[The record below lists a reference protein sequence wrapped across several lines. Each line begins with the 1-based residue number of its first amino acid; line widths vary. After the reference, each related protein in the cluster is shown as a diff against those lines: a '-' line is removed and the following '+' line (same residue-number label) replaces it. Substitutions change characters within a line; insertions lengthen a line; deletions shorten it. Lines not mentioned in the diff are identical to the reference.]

1 MRVLVVDIGGTH
13 VKVLATGQ
21 TTPRE
26 FPSGPTLTA
35 EQVVAGVKSV
45 AADWKYDA
53 VSIGYPGPVLHG
65 RPVVEPRHLG
75 AGWVGFDYGAA
86 LGCPVKVVNDAAM
99 QALGSYLGG
108 KMLFLGL
115 GTGLGSTLIVQGL
128 VEPMELGHLPY
139 RDGTFE
145 QYVGLHGLQVH
156 GLTQW
161 RRDVEDVVGRLIAAL
176 EPEDVVLGGGNVHKL
191 DTLPPGSRAGDN
203 ANAFLGGF
211 RLWDRPQQGGTAARK
226 MKGRAMT
233 GTLPL
238 TARQSW
244 KALQAHQQ
252 KIVEQH
258 LRSLFSEDPTR
269 GVRLTAEAAG
279 IYLDYS
285 KNRVTD
291 ETLAL
296 LRRLADESGLRERID
311 AMFRGDKINLTE
323 DRAALH
329 VALRAPRGT
338 SIVVDGKDVVPEVH
352 AVIDAMADFSNRVRS
367 GAWKGHTGKRIR
379 NVINIGIGGSDLGP
393 VMAYEALKHYSDR
406 AMTFRFVSN
415 IDGTDLV
422 EATRDLDPT
431 ETLFIASSKT
441 FTTLETM
448 TNAESARRWLLA
460 GLGGDIKAVAKH
472 FVAVSTNAQKV
483 SEFGIDTAN
492 MFGFWDWVGGRYS
505 MDSAIGLS
513 TMLAVGPDNFR
524 AMLAGFH
531 QMDEHFRTA
540 PFERN
545 LPVLLGL
552 LTVWYTDFF
561 DAETVAVLPYDQYL
575 KRFPAY
581 LQQLTME
588 SNGKHVTREGAE
600 VDYPTGPIYWG
611 EPGTNGQHSFYQ
623 LIHQGTRLIPCDFI
637 AFSQPLNPLGRH
649 HDFLLANVFAQT
661 EALAFG
667 KTREQVKAEG
677 TPDKLVPHR
686 MFQGNRPSNTILAER
701 LTPETLGKL
710 VALYEHSVFTQGA
723 IWDVDSFDQW
733 GVELGKVLAQHII
746 SELESQTE
754 PKLGHDSSTNNLI
767 RRYRTRKGA
776 AR

>member
-1 MRVLVVDIGGTH
+1 MRVLVVDVGGTH
-13 VKVLATGQ
+13 VKVFATGQ
-21 TTPRE
+21 KAPRE
-26 FPSGPTLTA
+26 FASGPTLTA
-35 EQVVAGVKSV
+35 EQMVTGVK
-45 AADWKYDA
+45 AAAASWPYDA

-75 AGWVGFDYGAA
+75 PGWVGFDYEIAF
-86 LGCPVKVVNDAAM
+86 GCPVKVVNDAAM

-115 GTGLGSTLIVQGL
+115 GTGLGSTLIVEGI

-139 RDGTFE
+139 RNGTFE
-145 QYVGLHGLQVH
+145 AYVGLHGLQAH

-161 RRDVEDVVGRLIAAL
+161 RRDVEDVVSRLKAAL
-176 EPEDVVLGGGNVHKL
+176 QPEDVVLGGGNVHQL
-191 DTLPPGSRAGDN
+191 ETLPPGCRAGDN
-203 ANAFLGGF
+203 GNAFLGGF
-211 RLWDRPQQGGTAARK
+211 RLWEQAPNGPAGSDGRR
-226 MKGRAMT
+226 GRAMT

-244 KALQAHQQ
+244 KALQAHQE
-252 KIVEQH
+252 KIRALH
-258 LRSLFSEDPTR
+258 LRTLFADDPTR
-269 GVRLTAEAAG
+269 GERLTEEAVG

-285 KNRVTD
+285 KNRVTE
-291 ETLAL
+291 ETLTL
-296 LRRLADESGLRERID
+296 LCRLAEESGLRQRID
-311 AMFRGDKINLTE
+311 AMFRGDRINLTE
-323 DRAALH
+323 DRAVLH

-352 AVIDAMADFSNRVRS
+352 AVLDTMADFADRVRS

-379 NVINIGIGGSDLGP
+379 NVVNIGIGGSDLGP

-415 IDGTDLV
+415 VDGTDLV

-448 TNAESARRWLLA
+448 TNAESARQWLLA
-460 GLGGDIKAVAKH
+460 GVGGDVKAVAKH
-472 FVAVSTNAQKV
+472 FVAVSTNARKV

-524 AMLAGFH
+524 ALLGGFH

-540 PFERN
+540 PFARN

-561 DAETVAVLPYDQYL
+561 GAETVAVLPYDQYL

-588 SNGKHVTREGAE
+588 SNGKHVTREGTE
-600 VDYPTGPIYWG
+600 ISYPTGPVYWG

-637 AFSQPLNPLGRH
+637 AFSHPLNPLGQH

-686 MFQGNRPSNTILAER
+686 VFQGNRPSNTILADR

-733 GVELGKVLAQHII
+733 GVELGKVLAQRII
-746 SELESQTE
+746 PEIESPAE
-754 PKLGHDSSTNNLI
+754 PTLGHDSSTNTLI
-767 RRYRTRKGA
+767 RRYRMRKSAG
-776 AR
+776 R

>member
-1 MRVLVVDIGGTH
+1 VRVLVVDVGGTH
-13 VKVLATGQ
+13 VKVLASGQ
-21 TTPRE
+21 EQSRE
-26 FPSGPTLTA
+26 FSSGPTFTA
-35 EQVVAGVKSV
+35 EQMVDGVK
-45 AADWKYDA
+45 AATPDWEYDA
-53 VSIGYPGPVLHG
+53 VSVGYPGPVLDN
-65 RPVVEPRHLG
+65 RPVVEPHNLG
-75 AGWVGFDYGAA
+75 RGWVGFNYQVAF
-86 LGCPVKVVNDAAM
+86 GCPVKIVNDAAM
-99 QALGSYLGG
+99 QALGSYKGG

-115 GTGLGSTLIVQGL
+115 GTGLGSTLIVEGI

-145 QYVGLHGLQVH
+145 QYIGLRGLRAN

-161 RRDVEDVVGRLIAAL
+161 RRDVTDVVSRLTAAI
-176 EPEDVVLGGGNVHKL
+176 EPEEVVLGGGNVHRL
-191 DTLPPGSRAGDN
+191 ETLPPGCRAGDN
-203 ANAFLGGF
+203 ADALRGGF
-211 RLWDRPQQGGTAARK
+211 RLWDITNGLSDSQGRK
-226 MKGRAMT
+226 EGAMT
-233 GTLPL
+233 DKPPL
-238 TARQSW
+238 TARASW
-244 KALQAHQQ
+244 KALQGHQSD
-252 KIVEQH
+252 IGERH
-258 LRSLFSEDPTR
+258 LRTLFANDPAR
-269 GVRLTAEAAG
+269 GERLTAEAAG

-291 ETLAL
+291 ETIAL
-296 LRRLADESGLRERID
+296 LCRLAEESGLRERID
-311 AMFRGDKINLTE
+311 AMFRGDRINLTE
-323 DRAALH
+323 DRAVLH
-329 VALRAPRGT
+329 VALRAPRGA
-338 SIVVDGKDVVPEVH
+338 SIVVDGKNVVPEVH
-352 AVIDAMADFSNRVRS
+352 AVLDAMTDFSNRVRS

-393 VMAYEALKHYSDR
+393 VMAYEALRHYSER

-415 IDGTDLV
+415 VDGTDLV
-422 EATRDLDPT
+422 EATRDLDPA

-448 TNAESARRWLLA
+448 TNAESARGWLLA
-460 GLGGDIKAVAKH
+460 GLGGDAKAVAKH
-472 FVAVSTNAQKV
+472 FVAVSTNAKKV
-483 SEFGIDTAN
+483 SEFGIDTDN

-513 TMLAVGPDNFR
+513 TMLAVGPENFR
-524 AMLAGFH
+524 AMLDGFH

-561 DAETVAVLPYDQYL
+561 GAETVAVLPYEQYL

-588 SNGKHVTREGAE
+588 SNGKHVTREGLE
-600 VDYPTGPIYWG
+600 ITYPTGPIYWG

-637 AFSQPLNPLGRH
+637 AFTHTLNPLGRH
-649 HDFLLANVFAQT
+649 HDYLVANVFAQT

-677 TPDKLVPHR
+677 TPDHLVPHR
-686 MFQGNRPSNTILAER
+686 MFHGNRPSNTILAER

-710 VALYEHSVFTQGA
+710 VALYEHSVFTQGV

-733 GVELGKVLAQHII
+733 GVELGKVLAQRII
-746 SELESQTE
+746 PELQGETE
-754 PKLGHDSSTNNLI
+754 PTLQHDSSTNNLI
-767 RRYRTRKGA
+767 RRYRRVRTR
-776 AR
+776 